1 MLWRDISNGRGRSP
15 WRDANRLFRGLSR
28 PASVTTF
35 PAMNVWAGEDSALV
49 TAELPGVAPDEI
61 NIAITGDTLTLS
73 GSRQRPE
80 ADAGNSYHRQERG
93 YGPFSRSLQLPFRID
108 ANQVEATFRKG
119 VLSITLPRA
128 EEDKPK
134 KINVNA
140 S

>member
-1 MLWRDISNGRGRSP
+1 M
-15 WRDANRLFRGLSR
+15 
-28 PASVTTF
+28 
-35 PAMNVWAGEDSALV
+35 V
-49 TAELPGVAPDEI
+49 TAELPGVSPDEI

-80 ADAGNSYHRQERG
+80 TESNTYHRQERG